1 MNVSELIELL
11 QEYPADLRVVVNGYE
26 EGYDDLSPEQISVAK
41 ISLNTGRHPW
51 EGQHG
56 VLADLRE
63 GSLGVAGAVDALLLQ
78 RVSN

>member
-11 QEYPADLRVVVNGYE
+11 REYPANLRVVVNGYE

-41 ISLNTGRHPW
+41 ISLNMGTQHW

-56 VLADLRE
+56 DPRHQVKETPEAAKIVEALVLR
-63 GSLGVAGAVDALLLQ
+63 

>member
-1 MNVSELIELL
+1 MTVSELIELL

-41 ISLNTGRHPW
+41 ISLNTGKHHW

-56 VLADLRE
+56 DPRDHSKADHDRLRQL
-63 GSLGVAGAVDALLLQ
+63 SKVAKA
-78 RVSN
+78 S